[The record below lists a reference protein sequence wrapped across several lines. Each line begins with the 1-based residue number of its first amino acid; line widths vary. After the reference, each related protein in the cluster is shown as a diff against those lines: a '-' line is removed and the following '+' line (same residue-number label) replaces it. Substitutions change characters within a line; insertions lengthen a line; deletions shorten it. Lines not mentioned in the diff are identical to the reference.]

1 LCNSVRTI
9 NQTQNFVKS
18 EENEALDLGWS
29 EGFLSD
35 SRPYRV
41 ECWAEN
47 QVTMLT
53 IFFSTGGMENYSDLM
68 FKELLSK
75 ENLVQFVT
83 DNPHV
88 SLYIGLR

>member
-68 FKELLSK
+68 FKEFAEQGK
-75 ENLVQFVT
+75 
-83 DNPHV
+83 PRPIC
-88 SLYIGLR
+88 YR